1 MQSSSRTIIFCLTE
15 LQGKYAPNDSLALY
29 PCTFPNAPKSKHAK
43 HFPIVLEYKL
53 DKYPLKL
60 STNTKAFMDWKER
73 QIDLSNCLTRLLS
86 ALTNHH
92 FFKEDEVIDSGI
104 WGITKT
110 DDVDIEAK
118 SQWVEEIYFWPEIG
132 EDLHT
137 DLPIA
142 QSENLTAPI
151 VSTIDSAID
160 SHYYF
165 DGRHPE
171 YPNEIV
177 FPDCASK
184 ALYAYTQL
192 DTKTQIK
199 VDAITQLIDNGLAL
213 IGRMK
218 SLSFL
223 SFVSAIEALQ
233 KMIPTKE
240 VSHCELCGQ
249 LRYEVSKRFVDFLSH
264 YVSDSDEDKKI
275 YKKIYGMRS
284 EIAHKGGLLLG
295 DAHQNWSRQTAQDRE
310 FKLLKI
316 TAQITRVSLVNW
328 LLETSGTTI
337 NN

>member
-1 MQSSSRTIIFCLTE
+1 MQSSNRTIIFCLTE
-15 LQGKYAPNDSLALY
+15 LQGKYAPNDSLVLY
-29 PCTFPNAPKSKHAK
+29 PCSFPNAPRSKYAK
-43 HFPIVLEYKL
+43 HFPVVLEYKL

-73 QIDLSNCLTRLLS
+73 QTNLSNCLTRLLS

-92 FFKEDEVIDSGI
+92 FFKEDEVIDSGT
-104 WGITKT
+104 WGIHKT
-110 DDVDIEAK
+110 DEVDTEAK

-132 EDLHT
+132 EDLHGASSV
-137 DLPIA
+137 P
-142 QSENLTAPI
+142 QSEKLIAPI
-151 VSTIDSAID
+151 VYAID
-160 SHYYF
+160 SDSGFHYYF
-165 DGRHPE
+165 DGKHPA

-233 KMIPTKE
+233 KMTPTEE
-240 VSHCELCGQ
+240 VSHCKMCGQ
-249 LRYEVSKRFVDFLSH
+249 LKYEVSKRFVDFLSH
-264 YVSDSDEDKKI
+264 CISDSNEDKKI
-275 YKKIYGMRS
+275 YKKIYDMRS

-295 DAHQNWSRQTAQDRE
+295 DAHQNWSRHIAQDRE
-310 FKLLKI
+310 FKLHKI
-316 TAQITRVSLVNW
+316 TAQIARVSLVNW
-328 LLETSGTTI
+328 LLEKSETI
-337 NN
+337 TGK